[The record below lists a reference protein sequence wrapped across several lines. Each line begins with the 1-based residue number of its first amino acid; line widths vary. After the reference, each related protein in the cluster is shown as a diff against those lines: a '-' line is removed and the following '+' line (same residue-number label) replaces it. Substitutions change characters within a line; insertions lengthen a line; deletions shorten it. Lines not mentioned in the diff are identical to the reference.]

1 MKKVWSVSKVQETG
15 DRGATGEKGEKGDMW
30 VALNTAECAA
40 GHWLTSLV
48 VKSVFIGTTITGG
61 VLMLSM

>member
-15 DRGATGEKGEKGDMW
+15 DGGATGEKGEKGDMW
-30 VALNTAECAA
+30 VALNTAECVA
-40 GHWLTSLV
+40 GYWLTNLV
-48 VKSVFIGTTITGG
+48 IKSVFIGTTITGG